1 MVILHSNVINYVF
14 AYFKY
19 LKHVIINLDMIHHK
33 LINNQVEMSAL
44 ARKLHKSSINVVVI
58 NRKAWSANHCIVDHI
73 IVINQYVFKFD
84 RFGHYDN

>member
-33 LINNQVEMSAL
+33 LINNRVEMSAL
-44 ARKLHKSSINVVVI
+44 AHKLLNKFLINFVI
-58 NRKAWSANHCIVDHI
+58 INTKTWSAYH
-73 IVINQYVFKFD
+73 
-84 RFGHYDN
+84 